1 MAPAAGRESG
11 GGRGAGGKPA
21 FARPKPKR
29 KREDHPQEPA
39 KVRRAAQPAK
49 GQGQAQ
55 GKKAALERMRSLM
68 QQAEGA
74 APAEKRRLLKE
85 CAATPPFHGP
95 KTETRMLFASAG
107 SRRCRRRWPP
117 SQLRPRRQERTRSSP
132 WARRMRPRHREERR
146 VERRQDSCFRTKAQD
161 QLGQAQRDGL
171 TAASL
176 FLLRGALITSPAAS
190 RLSTCAP

>member
-1 MAPAAGRESG
+1 MDCPRKKTAPSRGGGVPPQGYVCNACNIPGHWIQQCPKRLAAFRQRSEASKSEGGEAAAAWEDWMAPAAGRESG
-11 GGRGAGGKPA
+11 GGSAAGGKPA

-29 KREDHPQEPA
+29 KREDYPQEPA

-85 CAATPPFHGP
+85 CAATPPGI
-95 KTETRMLFASAG
+95 
-107 SRRCRRRWPP
+107 
-117 SQLRPRRQERTRSSP
+117 
-132 WARRMRPRHREERR
+132 
-146 VERRQDSCFRTKAQD
+146 
-161 QLGQAQRDGL
+161 AQR
-171 TAASL
+171 TAED
-176 FLLRGALITSPAAS
+176 
-190 RLSTCAP
+190 